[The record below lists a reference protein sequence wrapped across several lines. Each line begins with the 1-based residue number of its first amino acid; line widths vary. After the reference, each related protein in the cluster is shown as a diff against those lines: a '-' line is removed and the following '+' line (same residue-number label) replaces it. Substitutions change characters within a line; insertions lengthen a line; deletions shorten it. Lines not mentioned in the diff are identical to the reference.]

1 MISIYIRSIVSK
13 TLLAKAS
20 HLMRLMYMGEV
31 VSPSLRKL
39 KWAKWPWYSTGI
51 SRDQRVMFCP
61 TWGFVVHDVIVVAVV
76 MSLFTSSWSWRVSW
90 CLNCV
95 TWTPT
100 TRNLQI
106 SNMISAPFQNSNFWI
121 LPVFSLELVGH
132 IHQRG
137 GTRLRNSGKNMTLPC
152 YQFYNVKEMGP
163 EGEYDCKYA
172 NVSTCCKSK

>member
-1 MISIYIRSIVSK
+1 MGRYPSIRSIDNK
-13 TLLAKAS
+13 PQLPTLWGWCIWGRLWVRACAS
-20 HLMRLMYMGEV
+20 WSGRSGRGTAPA
-31 VSPSLRKL
+31 SPATRGSCSDRPEGLLSMMSL
-39 KWAKWPWYSTGI
+39 WW
-51 SRDQRVMFCP
+51 DF
-61 TWGFVVHDVIVVAVV
+61 AVV

-121 LPVFSLELVGH
+121 SPVFSLELVCH
-132 IHQRG
+132 IHQGG

-163 EGEYDCKYA
+163 EGEYDCKKWKCI
-172 NVSTCCKSK
+172 NLL

>member
-1 MISIYIRSIVSK
+1 MFV
-13 TLLAKAS
+13 L
-20 HLMRLMYMGEV
+20 GV
-31 VSPSLRKL
+31 V
-39 KWAKWPWYSTGI
+39 
-51 SRDQRVMFCP
+51 
-61 TWGFVVHDVIVVAVV
+61 VV

-152 YQFYNVKEMGP
+152 YQFYNVKEVGP
-163 EGEYDCKYA
+163 EENMIA
-172 NVSTCCKSK
+172 NMQMSPPVVNQNRIAISPGNLSCPGNWRILCEVKIV

>member
-1 MISIYIRSIVSK
+1 M
-13 TLLAKAS
+13 
-20 HLMRLMYMGEV
+20 
-31 VSPSLRKL
+31 SL
-39 KWAKWPWYSTGI
+39 WS
-51 SRDQRVMFCP
+51 D
-61 TWGFVVHDVIVVAVV
+61 VAVV

-106 SNMISAPFQNSNFWI
+106 SNMISALFQNSNFWI

-152 YQFYNVKEMGP
+152 YQFYNDKEMGP
-163 EGEYDCKYA
+163 EGEYDCKKIQMYQPVVNQNGIA
-172 NVSTCCKSK
+172 VSSGNLSCPGNWRILRSKLFNNSLCKLVTQLVSQI